1 MSDTRHEIARRAVVY
16 RMAGSDAV
24 IVQRDLAFHAGD
36 HGSLVMDVY
45 RPPGATSGVPLP
57 AVIIVVG
64 FSEAKPG
71 PLGCAFKDMEW
82 SVCWGR
88 LIAASG
94 MTAIFYANREP
105 VADLRALLVHVRANA
120 AALGVDPDRLGLFAT
135 SGNVPVALAALME
148 DGHEGQDERER
159 LRCAV
164 VSYGFTLDVD
174 GATAVADASAQWGFV
189 NAAAGKTAGDLPSA
203 VPLLVVRAGRDQFA
217 GLNDA
222 LDRFVAQALA
232 RNLPLTVVNHPTGPH
247 SFDLLDDTDASRIV
261 IRQMLAFLR
270 VQLGV

>member
-1 MSDTRHEIARRAVVY
+1 MPHV
-16 RMAGSDAV
+16 AGSEGV
-24 IVQRDLAFHAGD
+24 IVERDLPFHVGE

-45 RPPGATSGVPLP
+45 RPPDAASSVARP
-57 AVIIVVG
+57 AVIIVAG
-64 FSEAKPG
+64 FSGAKPG

-94 MTAIFYANREP
+94 MTAIFYTNREP
-105 VADLRALLVHVRANA
+105 VADLRALLAHVRGNA
-120 AALGVDPDRLGLFAT
+120 AALGVDPDRLGLFAM
-135 SGNVPVALAALME
+135 SGNTPVALAALME
-148 DGHEGQDERER
+148 EGREGRERPEGREGQDDGKR

-164 VSYGFTLDVD
+164 LSYGFTLDLD

-189 NAAAGKTAGDLPSA
+189 NAAAGKDAGDLPSA
-203 VPLLVVRAGRDQFA
+203 VPLLVVRAGQDQFA
-217 GLNDA
+217 GLNAA
-222 LDRFVAQALA
+222 LDRFVAKALE
-232 RNLPLTVVNHPTGPH
+232 RNLPLTLVNHPTGSH

>member
-1 MSDTRHEIARRAVVY
+1 MSDTRHEIARRPVVY

-24 IVQRDLAFHAGD
+24 IVQRDRVFESGNAPL
-36 HGSLVMDVY
+36 LMDVY
-45 RPPGATSGVPLP
+45 SPPNTAPDVRRP
-57 AVIIVVG
+57 AVIVVAG
-64 FSEAKPG
+64 FSGAKPG

-82 SVCWGR
+82 SVSWGR
-88 LIAASG
+88 LIGASG
-94 MTAIFYANREP
+94 MIAIFYTNRDP
-105 VADLRALLVHVRANA
+105 VADLRALLAHVRGHA
-120 AALGVDPDRLGLFAT
+120 AALGVDPDRLGLFAM
-135 SGNVPVALAALME
+135 SGNTPVALAALME
-148 DGHEGQDERER
+148 EGDR
-159 LRCAV
+159 LRCV
-164 VSYGFTLDVD
+164 VASCGFTLDLD
-174 GATAVADASAQWGFV
+174 GATDVADASAQWGFV

-232 RNLPLTVVNHPTGPH
+232 RNLPLTLVNHPTGPH

-270 VQLGV
+270 EQLGV